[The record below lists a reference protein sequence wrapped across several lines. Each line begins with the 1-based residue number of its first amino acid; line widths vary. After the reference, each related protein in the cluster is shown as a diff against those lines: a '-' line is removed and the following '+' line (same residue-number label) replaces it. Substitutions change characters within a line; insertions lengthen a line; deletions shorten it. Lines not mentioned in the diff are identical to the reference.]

1 MGSWGFD
8 RAMRPRDRRP
18 EEASPA
24 LSDSFDP
31 TQSAYT
37 HDEGEETPML
47 ARELTGDLLCA
58 RCRYNLRGLSV
69 RGRCPE
75 CGMSVRGTILIK
87 VDPAASEL
95 QPIPF
100 ASVVGVGLLVWP
112 LGALV
117 AVVAIWYIRWAEMF
131 GRPVHEWLDLAVIG
145 GVLASGAGALV
156 IIRPHAHIPLDGVL
170 RAAVGAFLYL
180 PLALGLHVLY
190 TRLDPLGPT
199 PFLPSGQANL
209 ERSGLRI
216 ALSLILAVILACLR
230 PNARLFVQR
239 SMLLRSGRVDRQ
251 TMLGMVGALGVV
263 TLGDLAQVLASF
275 LSTGAAQSALLVGTI
290 LIAVGSMFFTVGIF
304 GVLVDC
310 VRIVPSVLS
319 RPISIESITGASQS
333 DGRALLDA
341 SSSHGR

>member
-1 MGSWGFD
+1 M
-8 RAMRPRDRRP
+8 P
-18 EEASPA
+18 
-24 LSDSFDP
+24 DSFDP
-31 TQSAYT
+31 TQSAFT
-37 HDEGEETPML
+37 HDEAEVAPLL

-75 CGMSVRGTILIK
+75 CGMSVRGTILVK

-100 ASVVGVGLLVWP
+100 AGIVGVGLLVWP

-117 AVVAIWYIRWAEMF
+117 ATMAIWYMRWAEMF
-131 GRPVHEWLDLAVIG
+131 GSPMPEWLGLAVVG
-145 GVLASGAGALV
+145 GVLSSGIGALV
-156 IIRPHAHIPLDGVL
+156 IIRPHSNIPLDGTL
-170 RAAVGAFLYL
+170 RAAVGTFLYL

-190 TRLDPLGPT
+190 TRLDTLGPT
-199 PFLPSGQANL
+199 PFLPSSQANP
-209 ERSGLRI
+209 ERTGLRI

-251 TMLGMVGALGVV
+251 TMLAMVGALGIVV
-263 TLGDLAQVLASF
+263 LGDLSQLLAAA
-275 LSTGAAQSALLVGTI
+275 LGTGAEQSALLVGTI
-290 LIAVGSMFFTVGIF
+290 LIAVGSMFFTVGIV

-319 RPISIESITGASQS
+319 RPISLESITGASS
-333 DGRALLDA
+333 AEATAIFDATGSRAQ
-341 SSSHGR
+341 

>member
-1 MGSWGFD
+1 MS
-8 RAMRPRDRRP
+8 
-18 EEASPA
+18 E
-24 LSDSFDP
+24 SFDP

-37 HDEGEETPML
+37 HEQGEDTPLL

-75 CGMSVRGTILIK
+75 CGMSVRGTILVK

-100 ASVVGVGLLVWP
+100 APLVGLGLLIWP
-112 LGALV
+112 LGALI
-117 AVVAIWYIRWAEMF
+117 AAASIWYIRWAEMF
-131 GRPVHEWLDLAVIG
+131 AQPTPVWMVPALLG
-145 GVLASGAGALV
+145 GVLASAAGALV

-170 RAAVGAFLYL
+170 RAAVGVFLYL

-190 TRLDPLGPT
+190 TRLDTLAPT
-199 PFLPSGQANL
+199 PYMPSGQANI
-209 ERSGLRI
+209 ERSLLRL

-251 TMLGMVGALGVV
+251 TMLAMVGALGIIS
-263 TLGDLAQVLASF
+263 LGDLAQLLAAA
-275 LSTGAAQSALLVGTI
+275 LGTGAAQSALLVGTI
-290 LIAVGSMFFTVGIF
+290 LIAVGSMFFTVGIV

-319 RPISIESITGASQS
+319 RPISLESITGATRAEASALFES
-333 DGRALLDA
+333 SAPPGR
-341 SSSHGR
+341 